1 MDEELARR
9 RAHKNNILRCRKL
22 LETKL
27 MEHERQYILRRLSE
41 ERSALK
47 ALNTSHLLG
56 QLKPLGPDRAR
67 DLSSLG
73 GFRA

>member
-1 MDEELARR
+1 MDELLARM
-9 RAHKNNILRCRKL
+9 RAHRNNILRYRKL
-22 LETKL
+22 LVTKL

-47 ALNTSHLLG
+47 ALNASDLLA
-56 QLKPLGPDRAR
+56 LKSQVPTDQRQPSR
-67 DLSSLG
+67 LG